1 MNLQKI
7 SFRLPKSLLLFAV
20 TTLELSN
27 HRCILNAI
35 APLCPRATG
44 SYVEQSRLACLK
56 WWDVKVRGTTYV
68 VQHERRS
75 NDRRDKGEPAD

>member
-7 SFRLPKSLLLFAV
+7 SFRLLKSLLLLAV

-35 APLCPRATG
+35 A
-44 SYVEQSRLACLK
+44 
-56 WWDVKVRGTTYV
+56 
-68 VQHERRS
+68 
-75 NDRRDKGEPAD
+75 